1 MARTRPASLL
11 SDRRGTT
18 AIEYAIILPALLLF
32 LLGILDTGRLLW
44 TYSALY
50 RGAEA
55 AARCAAV
62 NVTDCA
68 STSQIRNQ
76 AVAAAWGLTVDASA
90 FTVTNPSCGVQVSAS
105 YSFTFTI
112 PGFSAITL
120 NPTACHPI

>member
-1 MARTRPASLL
+1 MARMRPGSLL

-32 LLGILDTGRLLW
+32 LLGIMDTGRLLW
-44 TYSALY
+44 TYSTLY
-50 RGAEA
+50 RAAEA
-55 AARCAAV
+55 AARCGAV

-68 STSQIRNQ
+68 STTQIRNQ

-90 FTVTNPSCGVQVSAS
+90 FTVANQSCGMQVSAT